1 MSIGKEWEESAMV
14 GHNRMDKRMDKK
26 VRRNL
31 MVGLTVKEAGEE
43 GKDVLIV
50 RLEKEGCWE

>member
-14 GHNRMDKRMDKK
+14 GHNRMDERIDKK

-43 GKDVLIV
+43 GKDLLIIRV
-50 RLEKEGCWE
+50 SKDEH